1 MIIDRWTFGNENNNG
16 GNEVLSFL
24 CSLLRSLWKF
34 VNIINSIIIDPFFVP
49 FTSVD
54 NSAGGPEDGPADTEV
69 IRDKYSSIKG
79 PNRRHR
85 HYRSW

>member
-34 VNIINSIIIDPFFVP
+34 VNIINSIIIDPFSFHLHP
-49 FTSVD
+49 
-54 NSAGGPEDGPADTEV
+54 
-69 IRDKYSSIKG
+69 
-79 PNRRHR
+79 
-85 HYRSW
+85 